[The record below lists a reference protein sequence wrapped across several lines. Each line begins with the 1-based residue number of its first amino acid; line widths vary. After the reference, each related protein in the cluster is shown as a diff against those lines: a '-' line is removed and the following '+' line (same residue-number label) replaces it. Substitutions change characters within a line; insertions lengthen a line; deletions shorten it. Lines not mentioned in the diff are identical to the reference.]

1 MLVPRLAPDFTGIG
15 PLGFTLTKTNWL
27 NRHATGALTYNTY
40 RLEELHQG
48 VSPEVEVG
56 VQEHQPDRRDQEQPT
71 DCREAGCNPEQ
82 EADPDG
88 EFSDVLQSPEKS
100 PAG

>member
-1 MLVPRLAPDFTGIG
+1 VPVEPGG
-15 PLGFTLTKTNWL
+15 E
-27 NRHATGALTYNTY
+27 GAVEPK
-40 RLEELHQG
+40 RAACGDDREEHEGKQVQG

-71 DCREAGCNPEQ
+71 DCREAGSDPEQ

-100 PAG
+100 PVG